1 MLTELVELIE
11 SGPLDL
17 ELQRRTAMAAGQRH
31 QQGIEQDGRVTLGFD
46 LLRQFVPAFK
56 NRTRGASSAAAK
68 IYSKWCI
75 RQIV

>member
-31 QQGIEQDGRVTLGFD
+31 QQGIEQDERVTLGFD
-46 LLRQFVPAFK
+46 LLRQFVPAFN
-56 NRTRGASSAAAK
+56 NRTPLR
-68 IYSKWCI
+68 
-75 RQIV
+75 